1 MRNLHLCRLFHFRL
15 KLLIWLKLVIF
26 KTLKKTLHLKNYLK
40 KGLKIFLWTLGTIV
54 LLFLL
59 IIAIFQIPSVQN
71 FAKEKAVTYLEGKIK
86 TKVSIARLKIGLPEK
101 VILEGV
107 YFQDQKKDTL
117 LAGEKLSA
125 DISLL
130 QLINNK
136 IEINSLE
143 LEGITANLNRDSKA
157 VFNFEY
163 IFKAFASPEKQKS
176 DSPPMQFSV
185 EKIKLDRIKFNYND
199 AVTKNDLNANLNH
212 FETTV
217 KTFDLDQ
224 MIFEI
229 PKAKINGLRF
239 KLRQGLVQISNKT
252 KVAAVQNAPE
262 SILKLKLGEIDLAKI
277 DFDYQS
283 DETKLSTNFYLK
295 KLLAKINKIDLN
307 NQLLLFDSIDLTG
320 AEGELAFGKLDSEN
334 SRKEAKGDPNNWEV
348 KVTKT
353 EFKRVNFRYDNN
365 NINRI
370 NEGIDYNHLDFTQ
383 LNLQVD
389 ALYYNPEN
397 ISGAVNSLTFKDKSG
412 LNIQS
417 FTADFF
423 YGKKNAFFK
432 KLYLKT
438 PQTELKDEI
447 LIGYPSIGSLA
458 KNPGELGITANL
470 KKSKLGIK
478 DILLF
483 APILVKT
490 NPFMSNPNA
499 ILQVNGKVSGKLKNF
514 AFPDIEISGIGT
526 TKVVTSGRIIGLPD
540 ANKAYYDFNIKNLQ
554 SGAKDLN
561 GILPPGT
568 IPNSIQ
574 LPSKFSAVGTFKGTI
589 DNFTTNLNLVSSF
602 GNAKING
609 TYDRRI
615 KNLDRY
621 DAKMELTNFDL
632 GKFIKNDSIG
642 KVTLKANIKGSGSN
656 LKTATASLN
665 GTIKKAYY
673 NKYTYRNLNVKGNI
687 RNGNFNVK
695 ANAQDPNLTFDLVSS
710 GSFRDKYPSGKLK
723 LNVDIADLE
732 KLNLHA
738 GPMKIRGV
746 VDADIQS
753 ANLDYLNGTIS
764 ANTITIANGKEQ
776 FVIDSINVVATSSS
790 LKNTLKL
797 KSPFLDAEVDGKYKL
812 TKIAT
817 ALSNSIANY
826 YNTASYKRK
835 AVSEKQQLAFKI
847 AIKDSP
853 ILLKLVP
860 EIKSL
865 EPINLSGRYN
875 SVNDSI
881 VLNGTIPK
889 LIYGENRITNGVL
902 KIDTQDK
909 ALVYSLVVDDVINK
923 QIQLPFTS
931 ITGKVQNNIANYTIQ
946 LKDLKDKERYLI
958 AGTLKAINGNNEINL
973 DSNNL
978 LLNYESWKIVPDN
991 LIRFGKNGVYINN
1004 FDLDKGGN
1012 NIKIQSQSER
1022 QNAPIAIDFK
1032 DFDLE
1037 TITSIVEKSDLQM
1050 SGKINGNAL
1059 LKNVSTTPLFTSDL
1073 IIENFTF
1080 KKDTVGTI
1088 SIKVNN
1094 AIANRYD
1101 AIISIT
1107 GQGNQVNL
1115 DGNYKTGDSSFDMN
1129 LAIEKLNMKSIQG
1142 FTMNHLSE
1150 STGFLT
1156 GNFKITGNTS
1166 QPNVIGDL
1174 QFNDVGF
1181 KATELNAK
1189 FKSINDKISFT
1200 NNAIT
1205 FNKFIIKDEKDN
1217 DLTINGT
1224 IDSHEF
1230 SNLGFNLTVDAD
1242 NFKAVNSKAKDNDL
1256 YYGELYLDNH
1266 LRIKGDFNNPD
1277 IDGNIKVNKDTKFTV
1292 VLPQSDPSIA
1302 DREGIVEFID
1312 QDHPQ
1317 LIENVA
1323 LTEISSNSDLKGFN
1337 ASVNIEIDKDAELS
1351 LVIDK
1356 ANGDFL
1362 KLKGE
1367 AQLNG
1372 GIDPSGKTSLTGR
1385 YELSEGSYEMNF
1397 SAIKRKFDI
1406 KKGSYILWTGE
1417 PTTAD
1422 INITAV
1428 YKTEAA
1434 PIDLISDQLGDI
1446 TPEIRNTYKQKIPF
1460 ETELKM
1466 KGDIMKPTIN
1476 FDIILPEG
1484 NNSVSTEIINSTQA
1498 KLTQLSQQPD
1508 ELNKQVFALLL
1519 LNRFI
1524 GENPFASES
1533 GGTNVSSLARA
1544 SASKILSQQL
1554 NNLTANLINGV
1565 ELNFDLNTTDDY
1577 TTGQR
1582 ENKTDLNVG
1591 ISKKLLNDRLKV
1603 TVGSSFGIE
1612 GPQQLN
1618 QNANNI
1624 AGDVSLD
1631 YQLSKD
1637 GRYKVRAYRVNKYQV
1652 ALQGEVVETGIAFII
1667 TLDYNKFK
1675 ELFLKSKS
1683 QKTNNKIKKVSKK
1696 KSDE

>member
-1 MRNLHLCRLFHFRL
+1 
-15 KLLIWLKLVIF
+15 
-26 KTLKKTLHLKNYLK
+26 LKNYLK

-54 LLFLL
+54 LLFLF

-71 FAKEKAVTYLEGKIK
+71 YAKEKAVTYLEGKIK

-125 DISLL
+125 DISLF

-212 FETTV
+212 FETTI

-252 KVAAVQNAPE
+252 KVAAVKNAPE

-277 DFDYQS
+277 AFDYQS

-320 AEGELAFGKLDSEN
+320 AEGELAFGKLDPTKVK
-334 SRKEAKGDPNNWEV
+334 KESNGEPSNWEV

-365 NINRI
+365 NIDRI
-370 NEGIDYNHLDFTQ
+370 NDGIDYNHLDFTK

-397 ISGAVNSLTFKDKSG
+397 ISGDANSLTFKDKSG
-412 LNIQS
+412 LNVQA
-417 FTADFF
+417 FNAEFF
-423 YGKKNAFFK
+423 YGKKNAFLK

-438 PQTELKDEI
+438 PQTELRDEI
-447 LIGYPSIGSLA
+447 LIGYPSIQSLA

-483 APILVKT
+483 APILIKT
-490 NPFMSNPNA
+490 NPFMSYQNS
-499 ILQVNGKVSGKLKNF
+499 ILLVNGKVSGKLKNF
-514 AFPDIEISGIGT
+514 AFPGVEISGIGT
-526 TKVVTSGRIIGLPD
+526 TKVVASVRIIGLPD
-540 ANKAYYDFNIKNLQ
+540 INKTYFDLNIKDLQ
-554 SGAKDLN
+554 SGSKDLN

-574 LPSKFSAVGTFKGTI
+574 MPSKFSAVGTFKGTI
-589 DNFTTNLNLVSSF
+589 TNFNTNMNLVSSF

-615 KNLDRY
+615 KNQDRY
-621 DAKMELTNFDL
+621 DAKMDLTNFDL

-665 GTIKKAYY
+665 GTIIKAYY
-673 NKYTYRNLNVKGNI
+673 NKYTYQNLSVKGNI
-687 RNGNFNVK
+687 RRGNFNVTAVAK
-695 ANAQDPNLTFDLVSS
+695 DPNLKFDLVSS
-710 GSFRDKYPSGKLK
+710 GSFRDKYPTGKLK
-723 LNVDIADLE
+723 LNIDIADLE

-738 GPMKIRGV
+738 GPLKIRGV

-753 ANLDYLNGTIS
+753 GNLDYLNGT
-764 ANTITIANGKEQ
+764 ANAYNITIANAKEQ
-776 FVIDSINVVATSSS
+776 FVIDSISVVAISTSEQ
-790 LKNTLKL
+790 NTLLL
-797 KSPFLDAEVDGKYKL
+797 KSPFMDGEVIGKYKL
-812 TKIAT
+812 SKIAT
-817 ALSNSIANY
+817 ALSNSIAKY
-826 YNTASYKRK
+826 YDSKPNSRK
-835 AVSEKQQLAFKI
+835 IAVGKQQFEFKI
-847 AIKDSP
+847 GVKDSP
-853 ILLKLVP
+853 ILLKLIP
-860 EIKSL
+860 ELKSL
-865 EPINLSGRYN
+865 EPINISGRYN

-889 LIYGENRITNGVL
+889 LTYGENTITNAVL
-902 KIDTQDK
+902 KVDTQDN
-909 ALVYSLVVDDVINK
+909 ALVYSLILDDIQNK
-923 QIQLPFTS
+923 QIQLPYTNIS
-931 ITGKVQNNIANYTIQ
+931 GKVQDNILDYTLQ
-946 LKDLKDKERYLI
+946 LKDVKDVERYLI
-958 AGTLKAINGNNEINL
+958 AGTLQAANGNNEVSL
-973 DSNNL
+973 DPANL
-978 LLNYESWKIVPDN
+978 LLNYESWKISPDN
-991 LIRFGKNGVYINN
+991 LIRFGKKGIYADN
-1004 FDLDKGGN
+1004 FELSKDGSS
-1012 NIKIQSQSER
+1012 IRIQSQSNNS
-1022 QNAPIAIDFK
+1022 NAPIGIDFK
-1032 DFDLE
+1032 DFDIK
-1037 TITSIVEKSDLQM
+1037 TITSMVEKQDLQM

-1059 LKNVSTTPLFTSDL
+1059 VKNVTTTPLFTSDL
-1073 IIENFTF
+1073 NIEDFTF
-1080 KKDTVGTI
+1080 KKDTVGNV

-1094 AIANRYD
+1094 AFANRYD
-1101 AIISIT
+1101 AVIAIT
-1107 GQGNQVNL
+1107 GHGNQVNL
-1115 DGNYKTGDSSFDMN
+1115 DGNYNASNSSFDMN
-1129 LAIEKLNMKSIQG
+1129 LAIEKLNLKSIQG
-1142 FTMNHLSE
+1142 FTLDNIKE
-1150 STGFLT
+1150 STGFFT
-1156 GNFKITGNTS
+1156 GNFKITGNTT
-1166 QPNVIGDL
+1166 QPKVIGEL
-1174 QFNDVGF
+1174 QFNEIGF
-1181 KATELNAK
+1181 KATKLNSA
-1189 FKSINDKISFT
+1189 FKSANDKIVFT
-1200 NNAIT
+1200 NDAIL
-1205 FNKFIIKDEKDN
+1205 FNNFIIKDEKDN
-1217 DLTINGT
+1217 PLTINGK
-1224 IDSHEF
+1224 INSANF
-1230 SNLGFNLTVDAD
+1230 SNFGFDLSLDAD
-1242 NFKAVNSKAKDNDL
+1242 NFKAINSKAKDNAM

-1266 LRIKGDFNNPD
+1266 LKISGNLDNSVVE
-1277 IDGNIKVNKDTKFTV
+1277 GNIKINKDTKFTV
-1292 VLPQSDPSIA
+1292 VIPQSDPSIA

-1312 QDHPQ
+1312 QDNPQ
-1317 LIENVA
+1317 LMGDIA
-1323 LTEISSNSDLKGFN
+1323 LAELTSESDIKGFN

-1372 GIDPSGKTSLTGR
+1372 GIDPSGKTTLTGR
-1385 YELSEGSYEMNF
+1385 YELNEGSYEMNF
-1397 SAIKRKFDI
+1397 NSIKRKFDI
-1406 KKGSYILWTGE
+1406 KPGSYILWTGE

-1422 INITAV
+1422 ISITAI
-1428 YKTEAA
+1428 YKTDAA
-1434 PIDLISDQLGDI
+1434 PIDLVNDQLG
-1446 TPEIRNTYKQKIPF
+1446 TVTAEVRNTYKQRIPF
-1460 ETELKM
+1460 ETRLKM
-1466 KGDIMKPTIN
+1466 TGELMKPTIS
-1476 FDIILPEG
+1476 FDIVLPEG
-1484 NNSVSTEIINSTQA
+1484 NNSVSTEIINTTQA
-1498 KLTQLSQQPD
+1498 KLTQLRQQPD

-1524 GENPFASES
+1524 GENPFASEA
-1533 GGTNVSSLARA
+1533 GRANVSSLARE
-1544 SASKILSQQL
+1544 SVSKILSQQL
-1554 NNLTANLINGV
+1554 NNLAGDLIEGV
-1565 ELNFDLNTTDDY
+1565 ELNFDLNTSDDY

-1582 ENKTDLNVG
+1582 ANKTDLNVG

-1612 GPQQLN
+1612 GPQQVN

-1637 GRYKVRAYRVNKYQV
+1637 GRYKIRVYRINKYQV

-1675 ELFLKSKS
+1675 ELFNKSKAR
-1683 QKTNNKIKKVSKK
+1683 KAARKNK
-1696 KSDE
+1696 